1 MATLEVHCRVLLGWL
16 ALAALAGCQS
26 RGEAARAE
34 PMAFEALAPVA
45 GSAPLPA
52 VVGAMPPAAVVEL
65 FTSEGC
71 SSCPAADDNL
81 ALLTDEAARSG
92 QRVFTLELHVDYW
105 NYLGWVDPFSDHA
118 HSVRQGAY
126 AQKFAG
132 SGVYTPQLVVNGA
145 EELVG
150 SNAHGSRAAIER
162 ALQTPARAQVS
173 LDVRRSPTEIVVSYA
188 VRAAAPVELELALA
202 DDSDE
207 TQVTRGENSRRLLR
221 HRHVVRAFKSTKLVP
236 PASGSWTIASAS
248 AAAHKP
254 LFVAAY
260 ATDPSTLAVLGANA
274 RDLPAL
280 Q

>member
-1 MATLEVHCRVLLGWL
+1 MAMTEERDRVLVGLLVL
-16 ALAALAGCQS
+16 ASLAACQS

-34 PMAFEALAPVA
+34 PIAFEARAPVG
-45 GSAPLPA
+45 GSRPSAAAIGDIAPSA
-52 VVGAMPPAAVVEL
+52 VLEL

-71 SSCPAADDNL
+71 SSCPAADDTL

-92 QRVFTLELHVDYW
+92 QRVITLELHVDYW

-126 AQKFAG
+126 ARKLVG
-132 SGVYTPQLVVNGA
+132 SGVYTPQLVVNGV

-150 SNAHGSRAAIER
+150 SDAHGARAAIER
-162 ALQTPARAQVS
+162 ALASPARAQVS
-173 LDVRRSPTEIVVSYA
+173 LDVHRSETEVVVSYT

-207 TQVTRGENSRRLLR
+207 TQVTRGENSKRLLR
-221 HRHVVRAFKSTKLVP
+221 HRHVVRAFKSSKLVP
-236 PASGSWTIASAS
+236 PASGSWTIASTG
-248 AAAHKP
+248 AAAQKP

-260 ATDPSTLAVLGANA
+260 ATDPSTLAVLGASA

-280 Q
+280 K